1 MMVEK
6 ENFSLITNRNY
17 PFGECVS
24 FFGAAFS
31 HSKLVSIYLC
41 ERLRFA
47 SSQLTFAFTFYCFF
61 SGVCL
66 EPMFAHDLTKQYENY
81 CVGSGQA
88 RNMRFRHFS
97 RHRRRQIEC
106 QENDFV
112 SIMNGIHIFH
122 FAIHID
128 SHHFRLNIMIVTF
141 TFSCLTILISDH
153 LCDQIKRQ
161 N

>member
-1 MMVEK
+1 MLSLESFFLCISSMCNCMLSERKKEVVNNNNKNRVIPFHSDQNEYIIIYDRMYLFELNVQKIDTAAVFSIFYILSCQKKRRIMMVEK

-61 SGVCL
+61 
-66 EPMFAHDLTKQYENY
+66 FW
-81 CVGSGQA
+81 CV
-88 RNMRFRHFS
+88 S
-97 RHRRRQIEC
+97 RTDVR
-106 QENDFV
+106 
-112 SIMNGIHIFH
+112 
-122 FAIHID
+122 A
-128 SHHFRLNIMIVTF
+128 
-141 TFSCLTILISDH
+141 
-153 LCDQIKRQ
+153 
-161 N
+161 